1 MTGYGVYSNT
11 FSQAFSQ
18 LLEKASISCYQI
30 SQFAHLDQS
39 YLSRLK
45 NGEKQNPSP
54 ETIIKISL
62 ALTHYSDKIKL
73 YDIQKL
79 FKSVGRS
86 LHLNDEHWSP
96 NVNYQTDVS
105 AWLVLS
111 YLSGGQVWYNTGK

>member
-1 MTGYGVYSNT
+1 MTGHGVYSNN

-18 LLEKASISCYQI
+18 LLEKAGISCYQI
-30 SQFAHLDQS
+30 SQFSHLDQA

-45 NGEKQNPSP
+45 NGERHNPSP

-62 ALTHYSDKIKL
+62 ALTHYSDKIKF

-86 LHLNDEHWSP
+86 LHLNND
-96 NVNYQTDVS
+96 Y
-105 AWLVLS
+105 
-111 YLSGGQVWYNTGK
+111 